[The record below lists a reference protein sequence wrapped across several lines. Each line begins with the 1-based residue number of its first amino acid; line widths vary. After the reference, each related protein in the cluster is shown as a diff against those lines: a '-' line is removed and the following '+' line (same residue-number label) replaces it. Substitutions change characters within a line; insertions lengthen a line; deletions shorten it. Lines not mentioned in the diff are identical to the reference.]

1 MKIDYPY
8 VNQMNGIDKSILL
21 KAKKIRLVIFDVD
34 GVLTDG
40 GIYIS
45 NDGYESK
52 RFYAQDGHG
61 IVLLKSIGIE
71 VGIISG
77 RRSSAVE
84 ARAKELGFIDV
95 IQNSRNKKKDFEKN
109 FSKKFSYAE
118 TCFVGDDTVDIELL
132 EEVGLSVT
140 VPNANFKLK
149 EEAIDWITPREGGN
163 GAVRD
168 VCDLIYYSK
177 NV

>member
-1 MKIDYPY
+1 MKIDHPY

-71 VGIISG
+71 VGMISG

-84 ARAKELGFIDV
+84 ARAIELGFT
-95 IQNSRNKKKDFEKN
+95 K
-109 FSKKFSYAE
+109 
-118 TCFVGDDTVDIELL
+118 
-132 EEVGLSVT
+132 
-140 VPNANFKLK
+140 P
-149 EEAIDWITPREGGN
+149 EG
-163 GAVRD
+163 R
-168 VCDLIYYSK
+168 L
-177 NV
+177 